1 MDEMLILTDLLHY
14 LETFI
19 TTERKNKMNTIL
31 QNRTYHFTV
40 AIEDVYQLHNSS
52 AVMRS
57 CDAFGVQNLHVIE
70 QKFGKRIDSEIALGS
85 QKWVDIHRYSTTSK
99 CIQTLKDQGYQIIA
113 TTPHEDSC
121 LLENFDVSKKTALFF
136 GTEKK
141 GLSEKMI
148 LQTDGFLKIPMVG
161 FSESLN
167 ISVAAAIIIQQLTQR
182 LRSSQFNWQLTDEE
196 KFEKLLDWTR
206 KSIKDITRIEERW
219 WLERNKD

>member
-182 LRSSQFNWQLTDEE
+182 LRGSQFNWQLTDEE